1 MDNPDHPRRTHS
13 AGPLPRV
20 EFPGTPQG
28 RPGRLAPRLPP
39 RSARGNPLLGRV
51 PALCLLA
58 AWVLWQGAA
67 AASPPGTPLD
77 RLMRLLA
84 QRRHGEVTFVERD
97 TLAVL
102 TRPLVSSGLMIYDAP
117 DHLEKRT
124 LEPRPSSLI
133 LDHGELTVKRGDR
146 TYQLDLNDYPQV
158 APYVEAIADTLS
170 GNRAALERLFEV
182 RFAGSLAQWTLTLR
196 PLDPR
201 RSRIQ
206 LILIQ
211 GARDDIRTVRIFQ
224 TNGDHSRMTL
234 GPPIPR

>member
-1 MDNPDHPRRTHS
+1 MGNPDPPRRAHC
-13 AGPLPRV
+13 AGALP
-20 EFPGTPQG
+20 
-28 RPGRLAPRLPP
+28 
-39 RSARGNPLLGRV
+39 RV

-67 AASPPGTPLD
+67 AAAVPGTPLD
-77 RLMRLLA
+77 RLMTLLA
-84 QRRHGEVTFVERD
+84 QRKHGEVTFVERE

-102 TRPLVSSGLMIYDAP
+102 SRPLVSSGVMIYDAP

-158 APYVEAIADTLS
+158 APYVDAIADTLS
-170 GNRAALERLFEV
+170 GNRVALERLFKV
-182 RFAGSLAQWTLTLR
+182 SFAGSLAQWTLTLR
-196 PLDPR
+196 PLAQH
-201 RSRIQ
+201 RSPIL

-211 GARDDIRTVRIFQ
+211 GSRDDIRTVRIFQ

-234 GPPIPR
+234 GPPPATR

>member
-1 MDNPDHPRRTHS
+1 MW
-13 AGPLPRV
+13 L
-20 EFPGTPQG
+20 
-28 RPGRLAPRLPP
+28 
-39 RSARGNPLLGRV
+39 
-51 PALCLLA
+51 LCLGA
-58 AWVLWQGAA
+58 LWHGAA
-67 AASPPGTPLD
+67 AAAPPGTSLD

-124 LEPRPSSLI
+124 LEPRPGSLI

-146 TYQLDLNDYPQV
+146 TYHLSLNDYPQV
-158 APYVEAIADTLS
+158 APYVDAIADTLS
-170 GNRAALERLFEV
+170 GDRAALERLFELK
-182 RFAGSLAQWTLTLR
+182 FAGSLAQWTLTLR

-224 TNGDHSRMTL
+224 TNGDHSRMTF
-234 GPPIPR
+234 GPPPATR

>member
-1 MDNPDHPRRTHS
+1 MS
-13 AGPLPRV
+13 
-20 EFPGTPQG
+20 
-28 RPGRLAPRLPP
+28 
-39 RSARGNPLLGRV
+39 RSDAASTRWIWI
-51 PALCLLA
+51 LCLGA
-58 AWVLWQGAA
+58 LWQTAA
-67 AASPPGTPLD
+67 AATPPGTPLD

-102 TRPLVSSGLMIYDAP
+102 SRPLVSSGVMIYDAP

-124 LEPRPSSLI
+124 LEPHPSSLI
-133 LDHGELTVKRGDR
+133 LDHGELTVKHGDR
-146 TYQLDLNDYPQV
+146 TYRLDLHDYQRV
-158 APYVEAIADTLS
+158 APYVDAIADTLS
-170 GNRAALERLFEV
+170 GNRTALERLFKV

-196 PLDPR
+196 PLDQH
-201 RSRIQ
+201 RSPLL

-234 GPPIPR
+234 GPPPATR